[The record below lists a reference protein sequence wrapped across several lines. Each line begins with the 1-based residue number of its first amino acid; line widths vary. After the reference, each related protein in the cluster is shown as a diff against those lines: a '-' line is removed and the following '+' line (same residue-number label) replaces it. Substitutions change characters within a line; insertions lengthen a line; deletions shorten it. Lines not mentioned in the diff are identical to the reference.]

1 MSKKFWTIAVALL
14 FILGL
19 AVAAEAQGRGNG
31 NDPPGNG
38 NPPGNSGNNGNG
50 GGNGN
55 QDGPPGQQGE
65 KPGNGNQDG
74 PPGQQGEKPGNGNQ
88 NNPPG
93 NGNGNRGES
102 ARHRTPDGQTP
113 AEESV
118 CDVVKGGTPGL
129 YGLCIAFCEAHD
141 CEPVRL
147 ADDSL
152 DLSMCKKNDW
162 RLVEKYVEKM
172 TEGDPPMPCLPEPNE
187 EPQEVTCPC
196 WGEKELA
203 AFPAMDYSCENGFMY
218 DVNDDGSCMQ
228 EINEVWDFY
237 EYSDEEWVEYVM
249 QASTDSGCFEGTY
262 CYFAYDCNYDSCA
275 EVDVWNMYLNISD
288 AEFEV
293 CKQQVQ
299 QLMQTYCP

>member
-1 MSKKFWTIAVALL
+1 MSKKFWTIAVAFL
-14 FILGL
+14 FVVCLA
-19 AVAAEAQGRGNG
+19 AVADAQGRGNG
-31 NDPPGNG
+31 SNPPGNG
-38 NPPGNSGNNGNG
+38 NPPGNNGNNGNG
-50 GGNGN
+50 GGN
-55 QDGPPGQQGE
+55 
-65 KPGNGNQDG
+65 GNGNQDG

-93 NGNGNRGES
+93 QDKTNHGQTSRQ
-102 ARHRTPDGQTP
+102 RTPDGQTP
-113 AEESV
+113 AEEGV

-129 YGLCIAFCEAHD
+129 YGLCVAFCEAHD

-162 RLVEKYVEKM
+162 RLVEKYEEKM
-172 TEGDPPMPCLPEPNE
+172 REGDPPMPCLPEPNK

-203 AFPAMDYSCENGFMY
+203 AFPSMDPSCEFEWDY
-218 DVNDDGSCMQ
+218 DLGGGCVQ

-237 EYSDEEWVEYVM
+237 EYSDEEWVEFVM
-249 QASTDSGCFEGTY
+249 QASSDDDCFLGTY
-262 CYFAYDCNYDSCA
+262 CYFSYDCNYDSCA
-275 EVDVWNMYLNISD
+275 EVDVSNLFLNISD

-299 QLMQTYCP
+299 QMVESYCP